1 MDTVKADKTLR
12 KRQQISSANRMMFI
26 WVAAGSGVVG
36 IALVVSI
43 FLIQQLIFNEKVLSK
58 KSETISSLENSQ
70 KAVPELRNQI
80 AVRNTDQALLD
91 SRAKDSDKP
100 LQVVIDALPD
110 SANTAALGASLQNV
124 LIPGTGIQLESLKV
138 DLLDETSTD
147 GVMTFLF
154 SVSTD
159 RGSIGELRNLQQRLE
174 RSIRAINVKSVLVET
189 SAAKATMT
197 VTGEAYYQEARK
209 LELGTEP
216 VNP

>member
-1 MDTVKADKTLR
+1 MDNVKADKTLR

-36 IALVVSI
+36 VALVVSI
-43 FLIQQLIFNEKVLSK
+43 FLVQQLVFNEKVLARK
-58 KSETISSLENSQ
+58 NQTVSSLENSQ

-110 SANTAALGASLQNV
+110 SANSAALGASLQNV
-124 LIPGTGIQLESLKV
+124 LIPGTGIQLEALKV
-138 DLLDETSTD
+138 DPLDATSTE

-189 SAAKATMT
+189 SVAKATMT
-197 VTGEAYYQEARK
+197 VSGEAYYQSARK
-209 LELGTEP
+209 LELGTETIKP
-216 VNP
+216 